1 MNLTLYTNPLSE
13 SGCKRQT
20 RSPRELSTYMYH
32 HGYFSP
38 LVESDL
44 VKSELNGLP
53 QLATPLEFVT
63 TLGIFCFKK
72 RFLDFSESGTGT
84 HFTAKS
90 IWQVICVLFELFSCC
105 FCCAFCYAFAWNII
119 SWVWGKF
126 PSCFVHVYVFS
137 WQIIICRFFSA
148 FSCSKIAG
156 VGFSVCVSSALLLLR
171 FCFCLGQ
178 IGILT
183 GLKLICYMFCQFI

>member
-1 MNLTLYTNPLSE
+1 MNLTLYTIPLSE

-72 RFLDFSESGTGT
+72 RFLDFSESGRYTLYG
-84 HFTAKS
+84 
-90 IWQVICVLFELFSCC
+90 QVD
-105 FCCAFCYAFAWNII
+105 
-119 SWVWGKF
+119 
-126 PSCFVHVYVFS
+126 
-137 WQIIICRFFSA
+137 
-148 FSCSKIAG
+148 
-156 VGFSVCVSSALLLLR
+156 
-171 FCFCLGQ
+171 
-178 IGILT
+178 LT
-183 GLKLICYMFCQFI
+183 GDLCVI